1 MMIRATIC
9 LSLPQTYTI
18 MKRITLLLASVFIFN
33 IANAAESTDTLK
45 SGSIQE
51 VVITGTRAATD
62 VRHLSQTVNVIDRT
76 AIEETHRTSLL
87 PLLTQQVSGLFI
99 TQRGYAGYG
108 VSGGSAGNI
117 TMRGMS
123 GSAARML
130 ILIDGHPNYAG
141 IYGHPIADS
150 YQSLMTERVEVL
162 RGPASLLYG
171 SDAMAGVINI
181 VTKKPKDGTNVR
193 FNAGYGSFNTAE
205 TELSVNTRQGK
216 LSAVASGSYNRTD
229 GHRDN
234 MNFEQFGGYA
244 KIGYDIS
251 DNWNASA
258 NVDITRFKASQPGP
272 ENAPLIDADQDIT
285 RGTSAL
291 FIENNYKKTSGAVS
305 FFYSWGDHWINDG
318 YNEGAAPKLF
328 RFVSYDEMLGA
339 SAWQSLNLFEGNR
352 LTLGFDYYRYGGKAN
367 NHFVD
372 GPQAG
377 DDVLQV
383 DASEDE
389 IAGYAEMRQMI
400 GDWITLNAGLRVD
413 HHSKAGTELVPQAG
427 AAFHLPANAEVKLSA
442 GKGFRYPII
451 REMFMYNPANAELK
465 AESLWNY
472 EIAFSQSLLGGRL
485 NYGLNLFLMNVE
497 NTIQTLPNPG
507 GGGPLNQNS
516 GELKN
521 KGIELQAS
529 YLISK
534 SFAVNGNYSYLNM
547 ETPVVGTP
555 VHKVYLGG
563 SFNRK
568 GWHASTGL
576 QYINSLYSAP
586 KTVQPVTVL
595 ANPDKKENFLLWNAR
610 VSYQVSDMIGVWV
623 NGDNLLNTKYQ
634 INDGYPM
641 PGIAFMAG
649 VTLTL

>member
-1 MMIRATIC
+1 
-9 LSLPQTYTI
+9 
-18 MKRITLLLASVFIFN
+18 MKRLTLLLASAFILN
-33 IANAAESTDTLK
+33 IANAAESNDSLK
-45 SGSIQE
+45 SGEIQE

-62 VRHLSQTVNVIDRT
+62 VRHLSQTVNVIDRA

-87 PLLTQQVSGLFI
+87 PLLTEQVPGLFI

-108 VSGGSAGNI
+108 VSGGAAGNI

-216 LSAVASGSYNRTD
+216 MSAVASGSYNRTD

-244 KIGYDIS
+244 KLGYDIS

-258 NVDITRFKASQPGP
+258 NIDVTRFKASQPGT
-272 ENAPLIDADQDIT
+272 IDNPYFDSDQDIT
-285 RGTSAL
+285 RGTTAL

-305 FFYSWGDHWINDG
+305 LFYSWGNHWINDG
-318 YNEGAAPKLF
+318 YGPNDPEANKRDPRLF
-328 RFVSYDEMLGA
+328 RFISYDEMLGA
-339 SAWQSLNLFEGNR
+339 SAWQSASLFEGNR

-377 DDVLQV
+377 TDALQV

-400 GDWITLNAGLRVD
+400 GDWLTLNAGLRVD

-427 AAFHLPANAEVKLSA
+427 AAFHLPENAEVKLSA

-451 REMFMYNPANAELK
+451 REMFMYPPQNAALK

-472 EIAFSQSLLGGRL
+472 EIAFSQSLIDGRL
-485 NYGLNLFLMNVE
+485 NYGINLFYLDAKNIILTSPKDPSM
-497 NTIQTLPNPG
+497 PN
-507 GGGPLNQNS
+507 GPKLNQNS

-521 KGIELQAS
+521 KGVELEAS

-534 SFAVNGNYSYLNM
+534 SFAVNGNYSFLHM
-547 ETPVVGTP
+547 EKPVIGAP
-555 VHKVYLGG
+555 EHKVYLGG
-563 SFNRK
+563 TFNK
-568 GWHASTGL
+568 EGWHASTGL
-576 QYINSLYSAP
+576 QYINGLYSA
-586 KTVQPVTVL
+586 VG
-595 ANPDKKENFLLWNAR
+595 PDKKENFLLWNAR

>member
-1 MMIRATIC
+1 M
-9 LSLPQTYTI
+9 PQTYTI
-18 MKRITLLLASVFIFN
+18 MKRITLLLASAFIFN

-62 VRHLSQTVNVIDRT
+62 VRHLSQTVNVVDRA
-76 AIEETHRTSLL
+76 AIEETNRTSLL
-87 PLLTQQVSGLFI
+87 PLLTEQVPGLFI

-108 VSGGSAGNI
+108 VSGGAAGNI
-117 TMRGMS
+117 SMRGMS
-123 GSAARML
+123 GSSARML

-181 VTKKPKDGTNVR
+181 VTKKPQDGTHAYVH
-193 FNAGYGSFNTAE
+193 AGYGSFNTAE
-205 TELSVNTRQGK
+205 SEFSVNTRQGK

-244 KIGYDIS
+244 KLGYDIS
-251 DNWNASA
+251 KNWNVSA
-258 NVDITRFKASQPGP
+258 NVDITRFKASQPGS
-272 ENAPLIDADQDIT
+272 ESAPLIDADQDIT

-291 FIENNYKKTSGAVS
+291 FIENKYARTSGAVS
-305 FFYSWGDHWINDG
+305 LFYSWGNHWINDG
-318 YNEGAAPKLF
+318 YNVGTTPKLF
-328 RFVSYDEMLGA
+328 RFVSFDEMKGA
-339 SAWQSLNLFEGNR
+339 SAWQSASLFEGNR
-352 LTLGFDYYRYGGKAN
+352 LTLGVDYYLYGGKAN

-372 GPQAG
+372 GPGAG
-377 DDVLQV
+377 TDDLQV
-383 DASEDE
+383 DAKEGE

-400 GDWITLNAGLRVD
+400 GDWLTLNAGLRVD

-451 REMFMYNPANAELK
+451 REMYMYPPKNDALK

-472 EIAFSQSLLGGRL
+472 ELAFSQTLLSGKL
-485 NYGLNLFLMNVE
+485 NYGINLFYLDADNIIL
-497 NTIQTLPNPG
+497 TADNPT
-507 GGGPLNQNS
+507 PPPMKLNQNS

-521 KGIELQAS
+521 KGVEFQAS
-529 YLISK
+529 YLVSK
-534 SFAVNGNYSYLNM
+534 SIAIHGNYSYLNM
-547 ETPVVGTP
+547 ETPVIGAP
-555 VHKVYLGG
+555 EHKAYLGG
-563 SFNRK
+563 SYTDN
-568 GWHASTGL
+568 GIHVSTGL
-576 QYINSLYSAP
+576 QYINGLYS
-586 KTVQPVTVL
+586 TVG
-595 ANPDKKENFLLWNAR
+595 PDKKENFLLWNAR
-610 VSYQVSDMIGVWV
+610 VSYQLTDMVQLWV

-641 PGIAFMAG
+641 PGIAFMG
-649 VTLTL
+649 GFNLSF

>member
-1 MMIRATIC
+1 
-9 LSLPQTYTI
+9 
-18 MKRITLLLASVFIFN
+18 MKRISMLLTATLLTITAGAIDTN
-33 IANAAESTDTLK
+33 DTLR
-45 SGSIQE
+45 SSAIDE

-62 VRHLSQTVNVIDRT
+62 VRHISQTVNVINRD

-87 PLLTQQVSGLFI
+87 PLLTEQVPGLFI

-108 VSGGSAGNI
+108 VSGGAAGNI
-117 TMRGMS
+117 SMRGMS

-171 SDAMAGVINI
+171 SDAMTGVINI

-216 LSAVASGSYNRTD
+216 MSAVASGSYNHTD

-234 MNFEQFGGYA
+234 MNFEQFSGYA
-244 KIGYDIS
+244 KLGYEIS
-251 DNWNASA
+251 NNWNAAA
-258 NVDITRFKASQPGP
+258 NVDITRFIASQPGA
-272 ENAPLIDADQDIT
+272 ESDPLTDADQKIT
-285 RGTSAL
+285 RGTTAL
-291 FIENNYKKTSGAVS
+291 LVENKYGKTSGAISV
-305 FFYSWGDHWINDG
+305 FYNWGNHWINDG
-318 YNEGAAPKLF
+318 YKTPDSTKQYASPNDTIPKMF
-328 RFVSYDEMLGA
+328 RFISYDEMLGA
-339 SAWQSLNLFEGNR
+339 SVWQSFNLFEGNR
-352 LTLGFDYYRYGGKAN
+352 ITIGLDYYRYGGKAN

-377 DDVLQV
+377 NDVLQV

-400 GDWITLNAGLRVD
+400 GNWLTLNAGLRVD

-427 AAFHLPANAEVKLSA
+427 AAFHLPANAEVKLSV

-451 REMFMYNPANAELK
+451 REMYMYNPANSELK

-472 EIAFSQSLLGGRL
+472 EIAFSHSLFDGRL

-547 ETPVVGTP
+547 ETPIVGTP

-563 SFNRK
+563 SFNSN

-586 KTVQPVTVL
+586 KTIQPVTVL

-610 VSYQVSDMIGVWV
+610 VSYQISDMIGVWV